1 MWQWL
6 SSYVAIT
13 VAVFIILASVVAFFT
28 VQQNTIRDTEF
39 NQIAKKIAD
48 VVDSVSTVNGNT
60 TKSITFETNQ
70 SGIPIQKVFY
80 GDIYNINI
88 TKNSVILTQKSRTA
102 HVNFRV
108 NVHPW
113 NPVLL
118 NDTAH
123 NYYTDP
129 SELAYRD
136 ALKPFISFNSN
147 TIYRVVIERKEIS
160 VNYDIQYHT
169 FVYLK

>member
-13 VAVFIILASVVAFFT
+13 IAVFIILASVVAFFT
-28 VQQNTIRDTEF
+28 IQHNAIRDAEF
-39 NQIAKKIAD
+39 SQIAKKIAD

-60 TKSITFETNQ
+60 TKYITFETNQ
-70 SGIPIQKVFY
+70 SGIQLPKVFY
-80 GDIYNINI
+80 GEIYLLNF
-88 TKNSVILTQKSRTA
+88 TKNSIYISQKSRSA
-102 HVNFRV
+102 HINFRV
-108 NVHPW
+108 NIHPW

-118 NDTAH
+118 NDSAH
-123 NYYTDP
+123 NYFTDP

-136 ALKPFISFNSN
+136 SLQPFLEFYSN
-147 TIYRVVIERKEIS
+147 TTFRVVIERKEIS

>member
-1 MWQWL
+1 M
-6 SSYVAIT
+6 AIT

-28 VQQNTIRDTEF
+28 VQQNTIKDAEF
-39 NQIAKKIAD
+39 SQIAKKIEE
-48 VVDSVSTVNGNT
+48 VIDSVSTVNGNT
-60 TKSITFETNQ
+60 TKYITFETNQ
-70 SGIPIQKVFY
+70 SGIPIQKLFY
-80 GDIYNINI
+80 GEIYNINI
-88 TKNSVILTQKSRTA
+88 TKNAVIIKQKSRTA

-113 NPVLL
+113 NPSLL

-136 ALKPFISFNSN
+136 GLSPYLTFDSN
-147 TIYRVVIERKEIS
+147 TIYKVVIERKEIS

-169 FVYLK
+169 FVYLR

>member
-6 SSYVAIT
+6 SSYVAVT

-28 VQQNTIRDTEF
+28 IQQNAIRDTEF
-39 NQIAKKIAD
+39 SQIARKIAD
-48 VVDSVSTVNGNT
+48 VIDSVSTVNGNT
-60 TKSITFETNQ
+60 TKNLTFETYQ
-70 SGIPIQKVFY
+70 GGVQIPKVFY
-80 GDIYNINI
+80 GEIYFINI
-88 TKNSVILTQKSRTA
+88 TKNSVFLSQKSRAA
-102 HVNFRV
+102 HINFRV

-118 NDTAH
+118 NDSAH

-136 ALKPFISFNSN
+136 SLQPFLAFYSN
-147 TIYRVVIERKEIS
+147 TTYTVVIERKEIS

>member
-6 SSYVAIT
+6 SSYVAVT
-13 VAVFIILASVVAFFT
+13 VAVFIILASVVAFFLT
-28 VQQNTIRDTEF
+28 QQNTVKNTEF

-48 VVDSVSTVNGNT
+48 VIDSVSTVSGNT
-60 TKSITFETNQ
+60 TKMITFETNQ

-88 TKNSVILTQKSRTA
+88 TKNSVKLSQKTRTA
-102 HVNFRV
+102 FVNLRT
-108 NVHPW
+108 NVHTW
-113 NPVLL
+113 NPALL
-118 NDTAH
+118 NDSAH

-129 SELAYRD
+129 SELEYKD
-136 ALKPFISFNSN
+136 GMNPYLSFNSN
-147 TIYRVVIERKEIS
+147 TIFKVIIERKEIS
-160 VNYDIQYHT
+160 VNYDVQYHT